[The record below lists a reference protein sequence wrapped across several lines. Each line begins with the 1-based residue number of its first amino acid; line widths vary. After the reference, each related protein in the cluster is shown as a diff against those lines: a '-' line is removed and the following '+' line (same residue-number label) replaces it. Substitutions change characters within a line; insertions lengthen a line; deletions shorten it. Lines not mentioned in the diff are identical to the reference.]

1 MRAGDEP
8 NQLAKERENMGT
20 IDKYKTTDRVLFLLG
35 LARMT
40 ADDPNR
46 RTRQAVRA
54 ALIVLPIGAL
64 AKLEATLWVN
74 AREEGRS

>member
-1 MRAGDEP
+1 
-8 NQLAKERENMGT
+8 MGT
-20 IDKYKTTDRVLFLLG
+20 IDKYRTTDRVLFLLG
-35 LARMT
+35 LTRMT

-64 AKLEATLWVN
+64 AKLEATLWVD
-74 AREEGRS
+74 ARETGRVEIERVRGRS